1 MTTTVTEEPTDPPEL
16 APPAKASAWS
26 AFKALLHRDMRV
38 LDKDLKEFLPN
49 TLMQPIMLVF
59 TLTYVFPKIGQ
70 GVGGSTNAG
79 RFSTIL
85 LGGMVAQSIIFN
97 GIFRVALPMAREFDI
112 TSELEDRVL
121 APTSISTIAMEK
133 VASGALQGFFAGLIV
148 FPVAAFLPATPIYLR
163 ADWLVLATV
172 TVLACITSA
181 AIGLTVGSRVDPRL
195 VPQITGFVALPLA
208 FLGCIFY
215 TWDSLNSVMWLKWLV
230 LLNPLVYMSEG
241 FRAGLSIGLPHMPYP
256 GIYAGLIVSCAL
268 FTFLGVKGFR
278 KRVLT

>member
-1 MTTTVTEEPTDPPEL
+1 MGPPPKPTT
-16 APPAKASAWS
+16 WS
-26 AFKALLHRDMRV
+26 AFKALLHRDLRV

-70 GVGGSTNAG
+70 GIGGSTNVG

-85 LGGMVAQSIIFN
+85 LGGLVAQSIIFN
-97 GIFRVALPMAREFDI
+97 GIFRVAVPMAREFDI

-133 VASGALQGFFAGLIV
+133 IASGALLGFFAGLVV

-181 AIGLTVGSRVDPRL
+181 AMGLTVGSRVDPRL

-215 TWDSLNSVMWLKWLV
+215 TWDSLNAIPWLKWLV

-241 FRAGLSIGLPHMPYP
+241 FRAGLSIGLPHMPYA
-256 GIYAGLIVSCAL
+256 GIYSGLIVSCIL
-268 FTFLGVKGFR
+268 FTVLGVKGFR
-278 KRVLT
+278 KRVLS